1 MRFLSPA
8 LMLLSFSAG
17 ALANEAEIETKTSA
31 RIFNTL
37 SFLYACKQEDYQLQ
51 CINGEDSCT
60 EVGLTGC
67 HRKIIYTKVGKSFIV
82 TANTSNAPIAIAQN
96 EAINSSQ
103 HAASKVA
110 HEAAL
115 AAQQAAVQAAAQQ
128 AAAQQAAAQQAAAQ
142 AALAAANAAMA
153 AQNAAMASAPPPM

>member
-96 EAINSSQ
+96 EAINSRQ

-115 AAQQAAVQAAAQQ
+115 AAQQAAAQQ
-128 AAAQQAAAQQAAAQ
+128 AVMAAQQAAAQ